1 MLRGL
6 LHQRSKE
13 PSVNTQ
19 PAIDRKKSRETKS
32 IEDSLSIH
40 KPGSKANLYPQSLTA
55 K

>member
-6 LHQRSKE
+6 LYKGSKE

-19 PAIDRKKSRETKS
+19 PATDRKKSREAKS
-32 IEDSLSIH
+32 LKDGLSNH
-40 KPGSKANLYPQSLTA
+40 KSGSKVNLYPQNLTA